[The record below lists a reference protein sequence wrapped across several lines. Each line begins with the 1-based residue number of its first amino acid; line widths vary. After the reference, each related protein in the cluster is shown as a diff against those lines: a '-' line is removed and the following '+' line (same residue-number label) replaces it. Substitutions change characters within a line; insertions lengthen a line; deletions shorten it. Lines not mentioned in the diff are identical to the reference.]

1 MAESETAAMPP
12 AEPTSREHSAAP
24 ETYSP
29 GSTIDDP
36 ELDRAQ
42 PVDTEN
48 EASPHPRRLEPESSP
63 YPQSVS
69 PSGPEHTRRGSGHDR
84 RGKRGRF
91 ERAYKKPKG
100 SQGKSVLWIREGPH
114 EGTEDDGSV
123 VSSSA
128 YQKPYYARRSVSP
141 RSDPD
146 TRHTVGTMVGTR
158 RQANGTVGS
167 VYSGSKIRHI
177 KKDDGTPLWR
187 KDIQYE
193 FLRTVVDDKTAV
205 FTRISDEK
213 KDCNFADIYIDAMAR
228 SSKTSK
234 VLKDRLQ
241 MDRSAAQ
248 NMAMIC
254 LLVNVGRMNTT
265 LNFFPEMR
273 AQLRTYHSIPSLQ
286 AYKSQKDYK
295 SLQDAPRLKSILK
308 GASEDNENEPRTLA
322 QLQRADVPR
331 TNPVNLIFILS
342 QYAPKVSET
351 HFTSS
356 IDFFDLVIRPTLS
369 SASRARAFLWLMWWY
384 LESDFTAESAKANP
398 FGPGEFEEGNP
409 FNEEI
414 AKKVPAL
421 EVITEEQGNLE
432 NSDPEEERLF
442 ADKMQKERKR
452 LLETEPEKGGIGDPD
467 SKLVQRWRKQNG
479 ELNTASEEPE
489 SELESERLGSP
500 AVTGPGGVQ
509 GLLNLPA
516 GGNPAQPQAILGGM
530 AAESLDEEW
539 EAVDPHPGR
548 GRYKR
553 TKANTANRRKRPRK
567 ESDAEITPTVS
578 RSGRPLVQSARALER
593 EVGTPLSDYGNAGTP
608 VPYPTLQK
616 EASVSA
622 SDRRPRVG
630 GDSNL
635 SRARAKAARREE
647 EERMMREAGMGTM
660 ERTQA
665 DGKRRPRPLTQH
677 QKALEE
683 HKRERVEW
691 VLRGWKSKQYER
703 VAARRGQVPFVV
715 GVARRIQSLP
725 DAYDSDEEEGAGWG
739 IGGLVG
745 RVEVGNAEG
754 RTIGG
759 DDYGEEAAGW
769 LKGVVRARKRVLR
782 WSGGDGE
789 SASARKLSRPRDYP
803 SKDADRDADGD
814 QVMMDAD
821 QEDGDAEGDT
831 TIVRNGHQRHA
842 SRLRGGQPA
851 NDLTGLDDIDRSLLA
866 ERSDDQMDEAD
877 ADVEEDEDDDTPA
890 DVDESDR

>member
-1 MAESETAAMPP
+1 
-12 AEPTSREHSAAP
+12 
-24 ETYSP
+24 
-29 GSTIDDP
+29 
-36 ELDRAQ
+36 
-42 PVDTEN
+42 
-48 EASPHPRRLEPESSP
+48 
-63 YPQSVS
+63 
-69 PSGPEHTRRGSGHDR
+69 
-84 RGKRGRF
+84 
-91 ERAYKKPKG
+91 
-100 SQGKSVLWIREGPH
+100 
-114 EGTEDDGSV
+114 
-123 VSSSA
+123 
-128 YQKPYYARRSVSP
+128 
-141 RSDPD
+141 
-146 TRHTVGTMVGTR
+146 MVGTR

-167 VYSGSKIRHI
+167 VFSGSKIGHI

-193 FLRTVVDDKTAV
+193 FLRTVVEDKTAV

-213 KDCNFADIYIDAMAR
+213 KGCNFADIYIDAVAR

-234 VLKDRLQ
+234 ILKERLQ
-241 MDRSAAQ
+241 TDRNAAQ

-322 QLQRADVPR
+322 QLQRADIPR

-342 QYAPKVSET
+342 QYAPKISET

-409 FNEEI
+409 FNEEV
-414 AKKVPAL
+414 ARKVPAL
-421 EVITEEQGNLE
+421 ELITEEQGNTE
-432 NSDPEEERLF
+432 NIDPDEERLF
-442 ADKMQKERKR
+442 ADRMQKERKR
-452 LLETEPEKGGIGDPD
+452 LLETEPEKGGIYDPD
-467 SKLVQRWRKQNG
+467 SKLVQRRKKQNG

-489 SELESERLGSP
+489 SELQSERLGSP
-500 AVTGPGGVQ
+500 AVTGLPGGVQ
-509 GLLNLPA
+509 GLLNPSAGNGGPLQPPA
-516 GGNPAQPQAILGGM
+516 TLGGM

-539 EAVDPHPGR
+539 EPVDLHPGR

-622 SDRRPRVG
+622 SDRRPRGG

-691 VLRGWKSKQYER
+691 VLRGWKRKQFER
-703 VAARRGQVPFVV
+703 VEARKGQVPFVV
-715 GVARRIQSLP
+715 SAARRIQNMP
-725 DAYDSDEEEGAGWG
+725 AAYDSEEEDGAGWG
-739 IGGLVG
+739 IGVLVG
-745 RVEVGNAEG
+745 MVDFGKRGSRSVE
-754 RTIGG
+754 G

-769 LKGVVRARKRVLR
+769 LKSVARARKRVLR

-789 SASARKLSRPRDYP
+789 SVSARKSSRPVEYFLRDM
-803 SKDADRDADGD
+803 DRDADGD
-814 QVMMDAD
+814 QIMMD
-821 QEDGDAEGDT
+821 QEQDDGDAEGDT
-831 TIVRNGHQRHA
+831 PVIRNGHQRHM
-842 SRLRGGQPA
+842 SRMRGGQTT
-851 NDLTGLDDIDRSLLA
+851 NDLTGLDEIDRSLLA
-866 ERSDDQMDEAD
+866 ERSDDQMDDAD
-877 ADVEEDEDDDTPA
+877 ADAEEDVDEDDDTPA
-890 DVDESDR
+890 DVDESDHR

>member
-1 MAESETAAMPP
+1 MAEPVTPAMPT
-12 AEPTSREHSAAP
+12 AEPTSREPSAAL
-24 ETYSP
+24 ETHSP

-69 PSGPEHTRRGSGHDR
+69 PSALDLTRGGSGHDR

-100 SQGKSVLWIREGPH
+100 GQAKSVLWIQEGPH

-128 YQKPYYARRSVSP
+128 YQKPYYGRRSASP
-141 RSDPD
+141 HSDPD

-177 KKDDGTPLWR
+177 KKDDGTPLFR

-193 FLRTVVDDKTAV
+193 FLRTVVEDKTAV
-205 FTRISDEK
+205 FTRISDGK
-213 KDCNFADIYIDAMAR
+213 KSCNFADIYIDAMAR

-234 VLKDRLQ
+234 ILKDKLHN
-241 MDRSAAQ
+241 DRDAAQ

-286 AYKSQKDYK
+286 AYKSQKEYK

-308 GASEDNENEPRTLA
+308 GASEDNENEPRTLT

-331 TNPVNLIFILS
+331 TNPVHLIFLLS
-342 QYAPKVSET
+342 QYAPKISET

-356 IDFFDLVIRPTLS
+356 IDFFDLVIRPTLT

-384 LESDFTAESAKANP
+384 LESDFTADSAKANP

-409 FNEEI
+409 LNEDI
-414 AKKVPAL
+414 PRKVPAL
-421 EVITEEQGNLE
+421 QVITEDEGNLE
-432 NSDPEEERLF
+432 NVDPPEERLF
-442 ADKMQKERKR
+442 ADKMRKERKR
-452 LLETEPEKGGIGDPD
+452 LLETEPEKGGIGDPG
-467 SKLVQRWRKQNG
+467 SKLVQRLKKQNG
-479 ELNTASEEPE
+479 ERNTASEEPE
-489 SELESERLGSP
+489 SELESERLDSP
-500 AVTGPGGVQ
+500 AVSGAPGGLQ
-509 GLLNLPA
+509 GLLNPPA
-516 GGNPAQPQAILGGM
+516 GVGGPAQPTATSGGM

-567 ESDAEITPTVS
+567 ESDPEITPTVS

-622 SDRRPRVG
+622 SDRRPRGG

-691 VLRGWKSKQYER
+691 VLRGWKRKQFER
-703 VAARRGQVPFVV
+703 VEARRGQLPFIVSA
-715 GVARRIQSLP
+715 ARRIWSMP
-725 DAYDSDEEEGAGWG
+725 DAYNSEEEEGAGWG

-745 RVEVGNAEG
+745 RVDFGNMESHAVEG
-754 RTIGG
+754 E
-759 DDYGEEAAGW
+759 DYGEEAAGW
-769 LKGVVRARKRVLR
+769 SKSVARARKRVLR
-782 WSGGDGE
+782 WSGGDGDP
-789 SASARKLSRPRDYP
+789 APARRSSRPVEYSLREI
-803 SKDADRDADGD
+803 DRDGD
-814 QVMMDAD
+814 QVMLD
-821 QEDGDAEGDT
+821 QEDGEGDT
-831 TIVRNGHQRHA
+831 TIVRNGLRA
-842 SRLRGGQPA
+842 SQLRGGQA
-851 NDLTGLDDIDRSLLA
+851 GNDLTGLDEIDRSLLA
-866 ERSDDQMDEAD
+866 ERSDEEMDDAEAD
-877 ADVEEDEDDDTPA
+877 AEEDADDDDDTPP

>member
-1 MAESETAAMPP
+1 MADPP
-12 AEPTSREHSAAP
+12 G
-24 ETYSP
+24 SP
-29 GSTIDDP
+29 GSTISDP
-36 ELDRAQ
+36 ELDR
-42 PVDTEN
+42 PPNVDTEN
-48 EASPHPRRLEPESSP
+48 EASPHPLKVEAESSP
-63 YPQSVS
+63 YPQSIS
-69 PSGPEHTRRGSGHDR
+69 PSGPDLTRSGNEK

-91 ERAYKKPKG
+91 EKGNKKSKG
-100 SQGKSVLWIREGPH
+100 SQGKAHLWIQEGPH

-128 YQKPYYARRSVSP
+128 YQKPYYGRRSASP
-141 RSDPD
+141 RSDAD
-146 TRHTVGTMVGTR
+146 ARLTVGTMVGTR

-193 FLRTVVDDKTAV
+193 FLRTVVEDKTSV
-205 FTRISDEK
+205 FTRVSDGQK
-213 KDCNFADIYIDAMAR
+213 GCNFADIYIDAMAR

-241 MDRSAAQ
+241 TDRSAAH

-286 AYKSQKDYK
+286 AYKSQRDYK

-308 GASEDNENEPRTLA
+308 GASEDNENEPRTLRRLA
-322 QLQRADVPR
+322 KTAVPR

-356 IDFFDLVIRPTLS
+356 IDFFDLVIRSTLTS
-369 SASRARAFLWLMWWY
+369 GSRARAFLWLMWWY
-384 LESDFTAESAKANP
+384 LESDFTAESSKNNP
-398 FGPGEFEEGNP
+398 FGPGEFEQGNP
-409 FNEEI
+409 ANELVPE
-414 AKKVPAL
+414 KVPRL
-421 EVITEEQGNLE
+421 EMISEEEGDAENVDTEEE
-432 NSDPEEERLF
+432 KIF

-452 LLETEPEKGGIGDPD
+452 LLETEPEKGGIGDPE
-467 SKLVQRWRKQNG
+467 SKLVQRWRKQMG
-479 ELNTASEEPE
+479 EMGTASEEPE
-489 SELESERLGSP
+489 TDLDSERHDSP
-500 AVTGPGGVQ
+500 AVMNTTPGGVQ
-509 GLLNLPA
+509 GILNPPA
-516 GGNPAQPQAILGGM
+516 AIGNSALAGPSSVR
-530 AAESLDEEW
+530 AESLDEEW

-567 ESDAEITPTVS
+567 DSDLDTTPTVS

-593 EVGTPLSDYGNAGTP
+593 EAGTPLSDYNANIGTP
-608 VPYPTLQK
+608 VPQPPMQ
-616 EASVSA
+616 EVST
-622 SDRRPRVG
+622 STSRPPRSG

-635 SRARAKAARREE
+635 SRARAKAAKREE
-647 EERMMREAGMGTM
+647 EERLMREAGMGTM

-691 VLRGWKSKQYER
+691 VLRGWKRDVFER
-703 VAARRGQVPFVV
+703 VAGRRRRVPVVVSAARRVQ
-715 GVARRIQSLP
+715 ALP
-725 DAYDSDEEEGAGWG
+725 DGYDSEEEEGGWG
-739 IGGLVG
+739 ISGLVP
-745 RVEVGNAEG
+745 RVRFGDMESAAMEG
-754 RTIGG
+754 E
-759 DDYGEEAAGW
+759 DYGEEAAEW
-769 LKGVVRARKRVLR
+769 LKSVTRARKRVLR
-782 WSGGDGE
+782 WSGGGGE
-789 SASARKLSRPRDYP
+789 PAPARRTSRPVAYSMREVE
-803 SKDADRDADGD
+803 RDGD
-814 QVMMDAD
+814 LVMRD
-821 QEDGDAEGDT
+821 QDDT
-831 TIVRNGHQRHA
+831 AIRANGTPARQGGGHA
-842 SRLRGGQPA
+842 G
-851 NDLTGLDDIDRSLLA
+851 DLTGLDDIDRSLLA
-866 ERSDDQMDEAD
+866 ERSDEDMDD
-877 ADVEEDEDDDTPA
+877 AEEEGDETP

>member
-1 MAESETAAMPP
+1 MAEPVTTSMPA
-12 AEPTSREHSAAP
+12 AEPASREPSAAP
-24 ETYSP
+24 EAYSP

-36 ELDRAQ
+36 ELDRTQ

-48 EASPHPRRLEPESSP
+48 DASPRSRKLEAESSP

-69 PSGPEHTRRGSGHDR
+69 PSGADLTRRGSGHEK

-100 SQGKSVLWIREGPH
+100 GQSKAVLWIQEGPH

-128 YQKPYYARRSVSP
+128 YQKPYYGRRSASP
-141 RSDPD
+141 RSDAD

-193 FLRTVVDDKTAV
+193 FLRTVVEDKTAV
-205 FTRISDEK
+205 FTRISDGK
-213 KDCNFADIYIDAMAR
+213 KGCNFADIYIDAMAR
-228 SSKTSK
+228 SSKTSRI
-234 VLKDRLQ
+234 LKDRLQ
-241 MDRSAAQ
+241 TDRNAAQ

-308 GASEDNENEPRTLA
+308 GASEDNENEPRSLTHLH
-322 QLQRADVPR
+322 RADVPR

-342 QYAPKVSET
+342 QYAPKISET

-384 LESDFTAESAKANP
+384 LESDFTLESSRNNP

-409 FNEEI
+409 LNEEVPR
-414 AKKVPAL
+414 KVPAL
-421 EVITEEQGNLE
+421 EVISEEEGNSE
-432 NSDPEEERLF
+432 NFDPEEERVF

-467 SKLVQRWRKQNG
+467 SKLVQRWKKQNG

-489 SELESERLGSP
+489 SELDSERHGSP
-500 AVTGPGGVQ
+500 AVNG
-509 GLLNLPA
+509 A
-516 GGNPAQPQAILGGM
+516 GGMYIVPNLHAGVGPSAQVIATLGGM

-567 ESDAEITPTVS
+567 ESDAEMTPTVS

-593 EVGTPLSDYGNAGTP
+593 EAGTPLSDYGNAGTP
-608 VPYPTLQK
+608 VPFPALQK
-616 EASVSA
+616 EASASA
-622 SDRRPRVG
+622 SDRRPRGG

-691 VLRGWKSKQYER
+691 VLRGWKRKEFER
-703 VAARRGQVPFVV
+703 VRQRRGKLSFVV
-715 GVARRIQSLP
+715 RAARRIQNMP
-725 DAYDSDEEEGAGWG
+725 AGYDSEEEEGAEWG

-745 RVEVGNAEG
+745 RVDLENMHSRAMEG
-754 RTIGG
+754 E
-759 DDYGEEAAGW
+759 DYGEEADGW
-769 LKGVVRARKRVLR
+769 LKSVARARKRVLR
-782 WSGGDGE
+782 WSGGDGDPAP
-789 SASARKLSRPRDYP
+789 SRRNSRPIEYSIREL
-803 SKDADRDADGD
+803 DRDGD
-814 QVMMDAD
+814 QFMLDL
-821 QEDGDAEGDT
+821 EEGDT
-831 TIVRNGHQRHA
+831 AIISNGHGRA
-842 SRLRGGQPA
+842 SSSKRKAGNA
-851 NDLTGLDDIDRSLLA
+851 SDLMGLDEIDRSLLA
-866 ERSDDQMDEAD
+866 ERSDEEMDDAEAD
-877 ADVEEDEDDDTPA
+877 AEEDGDDDDDTPA